1 MLSLHPRM
9 RLAPDDCILCLTE
22 LGCYNYLTRVEMFST
37 SKCSEC
43 VTLELADLVSKL
55 LSKGYS
61 SSPSNASTLEFS
73 ASPI

>member
-1 MLSLHPRM
+1 M

-37 SKCSEC
+37 SKFSGCAA
-43 VTLELADLVSKL
+43 LELVNQVSKL